1 MFLENP
7 NIETKIL
14 GVFLD
19 NKIVG
24 VLTYSVFETYGMI
37 EDIGVLESFRKMGI
51 GKALCESVLKA
62 NQDIKFLYQAAKQN
76 IASISLA
83 KSLGFDF
90 IGARELY
97 VKAKE

>member
-1 MFLENP
+1 MYLENS

-24 VLTYSVFETYGMI
+24 VLTYSAFETYGMI

-76 IASISLA
+76 ISSISLE